1 LFFWTNWLIIFFLRN
16 MIQTSSLSFSF
27 ENSHNIIQNLNLKI
41 ENGEKYAI
49 LGPNGVGKTTIL
61 NLIWQ
66 QSFLKKHKSK
76 AVLDLHRAFL
86 TQDIPNILPS
96 EILHGKSDFFQI
108 QFEIFNQLV
117 ESGSNSRNET
127 FQINYDN
134 FLSWYLE
141 VIETSI
147 PNYKANFQNNLAIF
161 GLNLRNLAS
170 EYSQLSPGTKK
181 KILISSLLATEPTSI
196 LCDELSNH
204 LDAEAVDSLIQ
215 ILTKTKASIL
225 LVDHS
230 SIFLNKL
237 IQNWVYVPLNQD
249 REPVIFKNV
258 SYFEVLNELENRRRH
273 QQKVLKNLNSKQRKL
288 ESSLKMQQDRV
299 RIYGSNVGAAVKSLA
314 KRIDI
319 EVTQNSLHGSLDK
332 VQDFSFKKNSK
343 KDKAKKDI
351 QINVKNLQ
359 FKIGTEAV
367 QNILEFKLY
376 HGEKARVF
384 GKNGRG
390 KTSFLQLIIQKLSRK
405 NLAQNP
411 QFLSG
416 EIEVSQILDEQNIFV
431 FQQVSN
437 YPEGETLQSFILSKL
452 QWQDYQVSGF
462 LNKIRLEKFNAKT
475 PLNNLSLGEF
485 VRLQFGILAESISNL
500 KLIILDEPGNFLDIF
515 TQKALTNLISNYTG
529 SLLLVTH
536 DNYLASQINLDKQFE
551 L

>member
-1 LFFWTNWLIIFFLRN
+1 MFFWTNWLIIFFLRN

-332 VQDFSFKKNSK
+332 AQDFSFKKNSK

>member
-1 LFFWTNWLIIFFLRN
+1 MFFWTNWLIIFFLRN